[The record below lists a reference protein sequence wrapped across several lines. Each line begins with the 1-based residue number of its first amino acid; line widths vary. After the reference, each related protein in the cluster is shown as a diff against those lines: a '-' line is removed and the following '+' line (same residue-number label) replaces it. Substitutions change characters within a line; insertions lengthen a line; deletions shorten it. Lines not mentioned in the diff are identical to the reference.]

1 MENVTLKGTKS
12 GIILVLNPDIS
23 FETLLDSI
31 KNKFTEAASF
41 LGKNEV
47 GLLIRGRKLSDE
59 EAEQVVNMIHQCS
72 MLRVTSVMS
81 DDSEYEEF
89 FKLKMEQMQHQ
100 DEPVAEP
107 GVVTSFDGEESLI
120 YRGNVRQGQ
129 DISSEKSIVVLGD
142 VKPGATVTSAGS
154 IFVLGELRG
163 NAYAGANGDGSCII
177 MALELEPIQLRIAGA
192 TAVSADAEKGAK
204 IKKKR
209 RWFFGDKQKDAE
221 VAYVDNDKIVK
232 TTYGSAF
239 LRNYYN
245 I

>member
-12 GIILVLNPDIS
+12 GIVLVLNPDIS

-31 KNKFTEAASF
+31 KVKFTEAASF
-41 LGKNEV
+41 LGKNDV
-47 GLLIRGRKLSDE
+47 GLLIRGRKLSDDE
-59 EAEQVVNMIHQCS
+59 VEQVVNIIHKS
-72 MLRVTSVMS
+72 SSLHITSIMS
-81 DDSEYEEF
+81 DDSDYEEF
-89 FKLKMEQMQHQ
+89 FKMKMEQSLHQ
-100 DEPVAEP
+100 DEQVEEP
-107 GVVTSFDGEESLI
+107 GIVTDFEGEETLI

-129 DISSEKSIVVLGD
+129 DITSEKSIVVLGD

-163 NAYAGANGDGSCII
+163 NAHAGACGDAKSVI
-177 MALELEPIQLRIAGA
+177 MGLELEPIQLRIADTVA
-192 TAVSADAEKGAK
+192 MSDEAEKGSK
-204 IKKKR
+204 IKKKK
-209 RWFFGDKQKDAE
+209 RWFFSDKAKEAE
-221 VAYVDNDKIVK
+221 VAYVENNSIVK